1 MRSTL
6 RCFAPNLVETS
17 MVDRSFECGLG
28 DRIASPKIDRKIL
41 TLGAQLGVKF
51 ANEGVEIKSRV
62 RHLRKMGCA
71 NAQGYFFARPLDW
84 AAISRFSAYPIFV
97 QSPKLG

>member
-1 MRSTL
+1 
-6 RCFAPNLVETS
+6 
-17 MVDRSFECGLG
+17 
-28 DRIASPKIDRKIL
+28 
-41 TLGAQLGVKF
+41 
-51 ANEGVEIKSRV
+51 
-62 RHLRKMGCA
+62 MGCA